1 MLEAV
6 QLYTTGA
13 NAPSYLP
20 QRQGK
25 LAVGSVADL
34 TFINEDF
41 LANPKRL
48 ATANVMMTVVNNQ
61 IVFRKN

>member
-6 QLYTTGA
+6 QLYTIGA
-13 NAPSYLP
+13 NAPSYQS

-25 LAVGSVADL
+25 LVVGSVADL

-41 LANPKRL
+41 ISNPKRIT
-48 ATANVMMTVVNNQ
+48 TAKVMMTVVDNQ